1 MSKLVL
7 FDIDGTLVLSGG
19 AGLRAMTST
28 FEEIFQVRDGL
39 VGLQMAGGTDTMIL
53 DEAVARLGL
62 EADGAVRAR
71 FHERYCVR
79 LTQEILLPGSRKG
92 VMPGVRELLDVLSGR
107 NDVVTGLL
115 TGNFAKAA
123 RIKLEYFGLWRY
135 FPFGA
140 YGDDAPER
148 DRLAEIAI
156 ERARARGAPAL
167 SPPDVLIVGDTPRD
181 VACAASTGARAV
193 AVATG
198 PFDETTL
205 RASGADVVFADL
217 SDTAAFLSL
226 LES

>member
-19 AGLRAMTST
+19 AGLRAMTRT

-39 VGLQMAGGTDTMIL
+39 VGVQMAGWTDTMIL
-53 DEAVARLGL
+53 DEAIARLGL
-62 EADGAVRAR
+62 EADGAMRAR

-79 LTQEILLPGSRKG
+79 LAQEILLPGSRKG

-107 NDVVTGLL
+107 NDVATGLL

-167 SPPDVLIVGDTPRD
+167 SPADVLIVGDTPRD

-198 PFDETTL
+198 PFDEPTL
-205 RASGADVVFADL
+205 RASGADVVFSDL
-217 SDTAAFLSL
+217 SDTEAFLSL
-226 LES
+226 LEG